1 MASKPAPKK
10 SAQSSPT
17 ATRSAKTPAT
27 ATKKAAAKRPAKGQ
41 ALLDGMREFVRARA
55 SQYLTD
61 PNITSIGIGYR
72 RVDGKPTAEL
82 SVQFTVAEKAVP
94 ESLGALNT
102 TPIPASIEIN
112 GVLVPTDVIQRSY
125 KPSYRE
131 IKLEAKDPRKER
143 ADMMVPGMSI
153 GNVLTTA
160 GTIGAFVRDRATKQV
175 LLLSNWHVLHGP
187 GGFVGVDVVQ
197 PGKHDDNRV
206 DLNKIGKLVRSHL
219 GPAGDCAVASISGR
233 SVSNQVFE
241 LDRAITAI
249 GAPELGD
256 AVIKSGRTTGVT
268 RGKVV
273 RIEVNTK
280 LVYGGGVE
288 ATIGGFEIG
297 VDEANA
303 PSDGEISRG
312 GDSGSAWLAIDGQGR
327 VTGIMLGLHFAGEA
341 DSSADEYALAC
352 YAKSVMTALDIEP
365 LGTLA
370 EAEAEALTLADGLV
384 PRDGF
389 DQNFLPFAVQPPK
402 FSKTLRADLAELEDE
417 PELKYC
423 HFSVWLSKKR
433 LYPACV
439 CWNID
444 GSQFKRIARTNFRA
458 DRRGTLAQYQLT
470 DDIYK
475 FNPFDKGHI
484 ARRADLCWGTPDEAR
499 QGNYDSF
506 YYTNIA
512 PQHEAFNQSD
522 NVNDDPEGG
531 VWGRLENTVLDS
543 EKPHKLKVSLM
554 GGPVFGPNDR
564 RFEQNGVN
572 CLIPDEFWK
581 VVLFHDTDDNKDK
594 AFAFLLTQAHLV
606 EALATPEGINFEPWL
621 WARIGFRDLEART
634 GLKFPAGVVKIES
647 PFATPET
654 LLDGPA
660 LKLLKSPSDYFK

>member
-1 MASKPAPKK
+1 MASKPARR
-10 SAQSSPT
+10 
-17 ATRSAKTPAT
+17 RSTPAAKTSVT
-27 ATKKAAAKRPAKGQ
+27 GKGAAERPAKGQ
-41 ALLDGMREFVRARA
+41 ALLDGMREYVRARA
-55 SQYLTD
+55 SQYLDD
-61 PNITSIGIGYR
+61 PNITSVGIGYKH
-72 RVDGKPTAEL
+72 VDGKPTSEL
-82 SVQFTVAEKAVP
+82 AVQFTVAAKAVP

-102 TPIPASIEIN
+102 VPIPASIEIN
-112 GVLVPTDVIQRSY
+112 GVPVPTDVIQRSY
-125 KPSYRE
+125 KPAYRE
-131 IKLEAKDPRKER
+131 IQLEAKDPRKER
-143 ADMMVPGMSI
+143 ADVMAPGMSV

-197 PGKHDDNRV
+197 PGRHDDNRV
-206 DLNKIGKLVRSHL
+206 ELNKIGKLVRSHL
-219 GPAGDCAVASISGR
+219 GPAGDCAVASIAGR
-233 SVSNQVFE
+233 SVSDQVFD
-241 LDRAITAI
+241 LKRAITGI
-249 GAPELGD
+249 GVPELGD

-280 LVYGGGVE
+280 LGYGGGVE

-297 VDEANA
+297 VDEDHV

-312 GDSGSAWLAIDGQGR
+312 GDSGSAWLAIDAQGR

-341 DSSADEYALAC
+341 DGSADEYALAC

-365 LGTLA
+365 LGTLD
-370 EAEAEALTLADGLV
+370 EAQALTLADGLA

-389 DQNFLPFAVQPPK
+389 DRNFLPFAVQPPK
-402 FSKTLRADLAELEDE
+402 FSKPLRADLAELEDD

-423 HFSVWLSKKR
+423 HFSVWLSR
-433 LYPACV
+433 TRRYPACV

-444 GSQFKRIARTNFRA
+444 GSQFKRIARTNFRT
-458 DRRGTLAQYQLT
+458 DRRGTLARHQL
-470 DDIYK
+470 DDTLYK
-475 FNPFDKGHI
+475 LNPFDKGHI

-522 NVNDDPEGG
+522 NVEDDPEGG
-531 VWGRLENTVLDS
+531 VWGRLENAILDS
-543 EKPHKLKVSLM
+543 EKPHQLRVSLM
-554 GGPVFGPNDR
+554 GGPVFGPDDR
-564 RFEQNGVN
+564 RFEQNGSV

-581 VVLFHDTDDNKDK
+581 VVIFHDTDDNKDK

-606 EALATPEGINFEPWL
+606 EGLATPEGLDFEPWL
-621 WARIGFRDLEART
+621 WARIGLRDLEART
-634 GLKFPAGVVKIES
+634 GLKFPSGIVKIES
-647 PFATPET
+647 AFSTPEA
-654 LLDGPA
+654 LRDGPA
-660 LKLLKSPSDYFK
+660 LKLLKSPADYFR